1 MPSPR
6 MFSGTETVEMSQP
19 EADAIRKRFVV
30 DGTLRVI
37 PAKRN
42 AKLVVFA
49 WLVERFEVG
58 PRYPE
63 ASVNRM
69 LADAHP
75 DFATLR
81 RGLYDEHFV
90 DRSESLYWRTPSDQR
105 LKIRV
110 VHEESER
117 EG

>member
-1 MPSPR
+1 MS
-6 MFSGTETVEMSQP
+6 SGTETVEMTQP
-19 EADAIRKRFVV
+19 EVDKIRKWFVV
-30 DGTLRVI
+30 EGTLRVI
-37 PAKRN
+37 LARRN
-42 AKLVVFA
+42 AKLAVFA
-49 WLVERFEVG
+49 WLVERFEAG
-58 PRYPE
+58 RRYPE

-90 DRSESLYWRTPSDQR
+90 DRSDSLCWRTSNDQR

-110 VHEESER
+110 GHEDSEQ
-117 EG
+117 

>member
-1 MPSPR
+1 M
-6 MFSGTETVEMSQP
+6 TQP

-30 DGTLRVI
+30 DGSLRVI
-37 PAKRN
+37 PARRN

-58 PRYPE
+58 HRYPE
-63 ASVNRM
+63 ASVNRR
-69 LADAHP
+69 LAEGHP

-90 DRSESLYWRTPSDQR
+90 DRSDSLYWRTPNDQR

-110 VHEESER
+110 GNEDSGR
-117 EG
+117 